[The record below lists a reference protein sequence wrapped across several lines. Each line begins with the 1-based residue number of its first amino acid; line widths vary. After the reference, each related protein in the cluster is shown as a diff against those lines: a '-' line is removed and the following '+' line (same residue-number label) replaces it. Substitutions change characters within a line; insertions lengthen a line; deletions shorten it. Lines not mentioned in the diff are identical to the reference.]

1 MKAVRHATEEAVW
14 NLLQEVCDPEVPV
27 LTILDLGIVRQ
38 VEIQENE
45 KLIITIT
52 PTYSGCPA
60 MDTIKMQIR
69 MILLANGYTNFQ
81 INTTLSPAW
90 TTDWMTESGRNKLKA
105 YGIAP
110 PHTAVYHPELFSET
124 PVTCPRCNSH
134 NTHLISSFGATS
146 CKSLY
151 QCDDCLEPF
160 DYFKCH

>member
-1 MKAVRHATEEAVW
+1 ML
-14 NLLQEVCDPEVPV
+14 LLQ
-27 LTILDLGIVRQ
+27 
-38 VEIQENE
+38 
-45 KLIITIT
+45 
-52 PTYSGCPA
+52 
-60 MDTIKMQIR
+60 
-69 MILLANGYTNFQ
+69 NGYTNFQ

-110 PHTAVYHPELFSET
+110 PHYAANNKTNNATIAIPELFSET
-124 PVTCPRCNSH
+124 AVPCPRCNSH
-134 NTHLISSFGATS
+134 NTHLVSSFGATS